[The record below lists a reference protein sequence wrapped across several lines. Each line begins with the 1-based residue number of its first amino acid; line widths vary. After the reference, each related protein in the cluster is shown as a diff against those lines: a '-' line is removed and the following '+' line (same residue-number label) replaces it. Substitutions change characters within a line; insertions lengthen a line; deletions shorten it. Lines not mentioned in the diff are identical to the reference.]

1 MDGRGPVG
9 PGIIELPG
17 LTTPDDEAP
26 VTSINKAR
34 TDVQEAIREL
44 LAIADCTEP
53 TAAASAEPRL
63 WSGLLVLGRALMAM
77 FFARQAARWRVG
89 RSYDVD
95 GRRFAVVGTETT
107 QIGTRFG
114 KVILEQP
121 VGMRRGDLRAARD
134 WPLLRELGL
143 PAGFT
148 MLVVTTM
155 ARLCAQMAFASAR
168 DLARHLF
175 EWAPSPRAVLR
186 MVDAVG
192 ERARGFLDQAPP
204 PDEDGDVLVITVDGK
219 GAPAISSTEYARRT
233 RSHGERKANRRHG
246 RRQKRRERPRVRR
259 GPGKKS
265 KNAKMAAVGVL
276 YTLRRDADGKLDGPV
291 NKRVYGTFTGYR
303 YLFEWLAQETKKRGY
318 GTSKFAK
325 VLFVADGA
333 DAIWMLQQEFFP
345 DAEVCLD
352 WYHVVEKLWAA
363 GKAICRGTRR
373 HRAALEAWVAVQ
385 KKQLRQG
392 DVGQVIATL
401 ADALSSTAV
410 TGPGN
415 KYRREVLGT
424 VHDHFVK
431 NTARMQYAQLRRAD
445 LDIGSGVVE
454 GAVRHLVGVRLDGPG
469 MRWGRDRA
477 EAILHLRCVLING
490 LWDDFSRFLTA
501 QADFRLRAQPVP
513 ARTHDAVMKR
523 AA

>member
-1 MDGRGPVG
+1 M
-9 PGIIELPG
+9 
-17 LTTPDDEAP
+17 TNPDDEAP
-26 VTSINKAR
+26 VTSIDQAR
-34 TDVQEAIREL
+34 IDVQQAIRAL
-44 LAIADCTEP
+44 MAIADCAEP
-53 TAAASAEPRL
+53 TSAASAEQRL
-63 WSGLLVLGRALMAM
+63 WSGLLALGRALMAM

-89 RSYDVD
+89 RPYDVD
-95 GRRFAVVGTETT
+95 GQGFAVVGTEASEV
-107 QIGTRFG
+107 GTRFG

-121 VGMRRGDLRAARD
+121 VGMRPGDPRAARD
-134 WPLLRELGL
+134 RPLLRELGL

-168 DLARHLF
+168 DLTRHLF

-192 ERARGFLDQAPP
+192 ERARGFLEQAPP
-204 PDEDGDVLVITVDGK
+204 PDEDGEVLVVMVDGK
-219 GAPAISSTEYARRT
+219 GAPAISSAEYARRA
-233 RSHGERKANRRHG
+233 RPHEARRANRRHG

-276 YTLRRDADGKLDGPV
+276 YTLRRDAEGKLDGPV
-291 NKRVYGTFTGYR
+291 NKRVYATFEGYR
-303 YLFEWLAQETKKRGY
+303 ALFEWIAQEAKKRGY
-318 GTSKFAK
+318 GTAKFIK

-333 DAIWMLQQEFFP
+333 DAIWALQHEFFP

-352 WYHVVEKLWAA
+352 WYHVVEKLWKA

-392 DVGQVIATL
+392 KLDEVIA
-401 ADALSSTAV
+401 AIGDALSSTAV

-415 KYRREVLGT
+415 KYRREVLGA

-431 NTARMQYAQLRRAD
+431 NTARMQYARLRSTD
-445 LDIGSGVVE
+445 LEIGSGVVE

-490 LWDDFSRFLTA
+490 LWDDFTRYLMA

-513 ARTHDAVMKR
+513 TRTHDAVMKR